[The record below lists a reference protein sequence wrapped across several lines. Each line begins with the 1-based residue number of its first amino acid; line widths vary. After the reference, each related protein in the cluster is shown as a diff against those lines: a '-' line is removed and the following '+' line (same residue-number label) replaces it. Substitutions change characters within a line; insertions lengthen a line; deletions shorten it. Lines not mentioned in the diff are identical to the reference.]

1 MTIKPRTCKSNRR
14 EWWLLKCR
22 ILTKV
27 QTISNTEHIRLKQK
41 PQQTSAH
48 WHWNMTCSARARPP
62 HAPALHRRTSFPS
75 EGDGFRLHPGQSTCI
90 TGPISR
96 SMFINMYKSVTGT
109 WNVFGWKNPTL
120 QDHVF
125 TERPDPGRFSR
136 QWSWFLVSQKM
147 ESCRIRHQPKPP
159 SQDKIQDCSDAI
171 CWVCLW

>member
-1 MTIKPRTCKSNRR
+1 MIIKPRTCKSHRR
-14 EWWLLKCR
+14 EWWLLKCS

-27 QTISNTEHIRLKQK
+27 QTTSNTEHIRLQQE

-48 WHWNMTCSARARPP
+48 WALEQDPHMPQHYTEGPP
-62 HAPALHRRTSFPS
+62 SPS

-109 WNVFGWKNPTL
+109 WNVFGWNNPTL
-120 QDHVF
+120 QDRVF
-125 TERPDPGRFSR
+125 TEWPGPGQFSR

-159 SQDKIQDCSDAI
+159 RRQ
-171 CWVCLW
+171 